1 MQTTSPIVYY
11 VIGAIVVVAIVI
23 IAAVFAS
30 RKARSRRLQQHF
42 GQEYDR
48 TVRSTGDQA
57 AAERELTS
65 RVERVKRMHIEELP
79 AGARDRYAEEWRT
92 VQTRFVD
99 QPREALEQADTLVAN
114 VMRDRGYPMSDFDQ
128 QAADISADHPQVVDN
143 YRIAHGIAERSGR
156 GEASTEDLRQAMV
169 HYRTLFNDLLGSDER
184 TNAR

>member
-1 MQTTSPIVYY
+1 MQTTNPIVYY
-11 VIGAIVVVAIVI
+11 IIGAIVVIVILAI
-23 IAAVFAS
+23 IAAVAS
-30 RKARSRRLQQHF
+30 RNARSRRLQQHF

-48 TVRSTGDQA
+48 TVRTTGDRTS
-57 AAERELTS
+57 AERELAS

-79 AGARDRYAEEWRT
+79 AGARERYAEEWRT

-99 QPREALEQADTLVAN
+99 QPREALQQADSLVAN

-143 YRIAHGIAERSGR
+143 YRIAHGIAERNDR
-156 GEASTEDLRQAMV
+156 GEVSTEDLRQAMV